1 MTVDARFVIL
11 KVSSWNNRHLSWNL
25 FRLNS
30 RLWYTHN
37 HLHPPQAFQVSKR
50 DLNRLCVSELEF
62 IFATNPSLP
71 HLFQKFKLLFFSFF
85 LTLFFFI
92 FRECFTF
99 LNALAENGIH
109 LSLFS
114 REPAKRNK
122 AGVTFKRVCES
133 LEKRPD

>member
-1 MTVDARFVIL
+1 MIHTQSPASSTSFSSIKTGL
-11 KVSSWNNRHLSWNL
+11 KQALRQRTGIH
-25 FRLNS
+25 FRNE
-30 RLWYTHN
+30 
-37 HLHPPQAFQVSKR
+37 SKFTSP
-50 DLNRLCVSELEF
+50 VPEVQITF
-62 IFATNPSLP
+62 
-71 HLFQKFKLLFFSFF
+71 LFFFSHS
-85 LTLFFFI
+85 LFFI